1 MELHERIKKA
11 RTELHLSQEY
21 VANYLGVKRTAIVEI
36 ESGKRAVKADEL
48 RLFSRL
54 FRVSADELL
63 EGDDIELS
71 NEELLRGF
79 SELDDSDRQEILNL
93 RRYRR
98 IKETRTSTIIESI
111 KGRRVTIWLRV
122 KI

>member
-11 RTELHLSQEY
+11 RTGLHLSQEY

-93 RRYRR
+93 
-98 IKETRTSTIIESI
+98 IEF
-111 KGRRVTIWLRV
+111 KKVQKNKRN
-122 KI
+122 